1 MVFPFHAFLTLPE
14 RHKYNSRELKRP
26 YEEIIMSDMQVQQV
40 LNQMKILSQNN
51 ILPETNSTDRPEF
64 SKLLN
69 DSINQVN
76 SLQQDATALKTAYE
90 MGDSNV
96 DIPEVM
102 VAVQKASLSFEAIT
116 EVRNK
121 LLSAYQEVM
130 NMPV

>member
-1 MVFPFHAFLTLPE
+1 
-14 RHKYNSRELKRP
+14 
-26 YEEIIMSDMQVQQV
+26 MSTISVEQV
-40 LNQMKILSQNN
+40 LSQMKILSQNN
-51 ILPETNSTDRPEF
+51 VMPETSTVGKPEF
-64 SKLLN
+64 SSLLK

-76 SLQQDATALKTAYE
+76 ELQQEASEMKTAFE
-90 MGDSNV
+90 TGDTNI

-102 VAVQKASLSFEAIT
+102 IAVQKASLSFEAIT